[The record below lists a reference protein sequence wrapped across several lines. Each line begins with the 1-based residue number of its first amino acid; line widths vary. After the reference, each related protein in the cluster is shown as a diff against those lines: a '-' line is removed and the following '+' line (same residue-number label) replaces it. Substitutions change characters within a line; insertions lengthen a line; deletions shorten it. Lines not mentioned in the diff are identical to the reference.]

1 MASREANRLLEVEH
15 LDVAYGV
22 IQVVWD
28 LSLSVNRGHVVSII
42 GPNGAGKTTTL
53 RALAGLMPARKGRIV
68 FDGQEVTREPAHE
81 RVRRHL
87 CLIPEG
93 RQLWPR
99 MTVEENLL
107 MGAFSPPLRKKAH
120 QNLARIYQMF
130 PRLEERR
137 KQACGTLSGGEQQM
151 CAIGRGLMAE
161 PLLLLLDEPSLGL
174 APILVEQVFQM
185 IRRIA
190 AEGVTILLAAQNA
203 NEALQVSRYTYVME
217 TGRVALEGRSDELRA
232 SDHVRRSRRRRLRR
246 PGHLASGV
254 WAARLRPPHSLPRA
268 KPKPSCRWAAW
279 RIVFP
284 EGQ

>member
-1 MASREANRLLEVEH
+1 
-15 LDVAYGV
+15 
-22 IQVVWD
+22 
-28 LSLSVNRGHVVSII
+28 
-42 GPNGAGKTTTL
+42 
-53 RALAGLMPARKGRIV
+53 
-68 FDGQEVTREPAHE
+68 VTSEPAHE
-81 RVRRHL
+81 RVRHHL

-107 MGAFSPPLRKKAH
+107 MGAFSPPLRAKAD
-120 QNLARIYQMF
+120 QNLARIYELF
-130 PRLEERR
+130 PRLKERS

-203 NEALQVSRYTYVME
+203 NQALQVAHYAYVME
-217 TGRVALEGRSDELRA
+217 TGRVALEGQSEELRA
-232 SDHVRRSRRRRLRR
+232 SDHVRRAYL
-246 PGHLASGV
+246 GVSG
-254 WAARLRPPHSLPRA
+254 
-268 KPKPSCRWAAW
+268 
-279 RIVFP
+279 
-284 EGQ
+284 